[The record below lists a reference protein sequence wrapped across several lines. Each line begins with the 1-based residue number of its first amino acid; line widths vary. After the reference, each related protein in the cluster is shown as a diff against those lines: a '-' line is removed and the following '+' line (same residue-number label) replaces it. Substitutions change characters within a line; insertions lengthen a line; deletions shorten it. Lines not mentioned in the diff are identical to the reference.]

1 LKRQIEELQ
10 ADLQFIERVAVH
22 NGTKPH
28 MTAAMTLSTIQ
39 HYPAITQITKGYAN
53 GKVPETVN
61 PWEQIEAL
69 QADAEL
75 GRIAM
80 RFVDRAGDVAD
91 CDPAER
97 ICAEFYKAMG
107 DAIDAHCAA
116 TTRKGNI

>member
-1 LKRQIEELQ
+1 MTTTTELIERLRHGYPSKERIEA
-10 ADLQFIERVAVH
+10 ADLLEAQ
-22 NGTKPH
+22 TK
-28 MTAAMTLSTIQ
+28 
-39 HYPAITQITKGYAN
+39 
-53 GKVPETVN
+53 
-61 PWEQIEAL
+61 QIEAL

-107 DAIDAHCAA
+107 DAVTAA
-116 TTRKGNI
+116 LKGNV